1 MRPLSRADPLS
12 KELIAISSFKLKAAA
27 TGAACVV
34 VGAAAGIVG
43 ASAAP
48 SAKSAKPAAPALPQ
62 TRGAGRALRRHRDAG
77 DLGPAVHASVVV
89 LNKAGTG
96 FITATEDS
104 GTVQSVSGDQL
115 TVKEAVGT
123 VVYKTVT
130 LTIPSGTTI
139 SRNFATASLSALKRG
154 DRVRVV
160 QSSEG
165 TDVMAVDTSTL
176 PRGGGPGRPGGWGP
190 GGAGHP
196 GGWAPGGRPGVQPQ
210 SGGAVSPSAP
220 VPQTGA

>member
-1 MRPLSRADPLS
+1 
-12 KELIAISSFKLKAAA
+12 LIAISSFKLKAAA

-48 SAKSAKPAAPALPQ
+48 TSKSSKPAGPALPQ
-62 TRGAGRALRRHRDAG
+62 TRGAGRAFRLHRQSG

-89 LNKAGTG
+89 LDKAGTG

-104 GTVQSVSGDQL
+104 GTVQSVSGKQL
-115 TVKEAVGT
+115 TIKEAVGSVT
-123 VVYKTVT
+123 YKTIT
-130 LTIPSGTTI
+130 LTIPSGATI
-139 SRNFATASLSALKRG
+139 SRDFSSTALSALKAG

-176 PRGGGPGRPGGWGP
+176 PRDHRPGGPGNPGGPGGPGGPGRPGGWGP
-190 GGAGHP
+190 GG
-196 GGWAPGGRPGVQPQ
+196 RPGVQPQ
-210 SGGAVSPSAP
+210 PGGAISPSAP

>member
-1 MRPLSRADPLS
+1 
-12 KELIAISSFKLKAAA
+12 LIAISSFKLKAAA

-34 VGAAAGIVG
+34 IGAAAGIVG

-48 SAKSAKPAAPALPQ
+48 TSKSSKSTPPALAQ
-62 TRGAGRALRRHRDAG
+62 TRGAGRAFGRRDAG
-77 DLGPAVHASVVV
+77 DLGPAVHASIVV

-115 TVKEAVGT
+115 IIKEAVGT

-130 LTIPSGTTI
+130 LTIPSGATI
-139 SRNFATASLSALKRG
+139 SRNFSTAALSALKSG
-154 DRVRVV
+154 DRVRIV

-176 PRGGGPGRPGGWGP
+176 PRGAGPGRPHDGWG
-190 GGAGHP
+190 
-196 GGWAPGGRPGVQPQ
+196 PGGRPGVAPQ

-220 VPQTGA
+220 VPQMGA

>member
-1 MRPLSRADPLS
+1 VRPISRADPL

-27 TGAACVV
+27 TGAACVA

-48 SAKSAKPAAPALPQ
+48 TSKTSKSTAPAVPQ
-62 TRGAGRALRRHRDAG
+62 TRKAGRAFGLHRRDAG

-115 TVKEAVGT
+115 TIKEAVGT
-123 VVYKTVT
+123 VVYKAVT
-130 LTIPSGTTI
+130 LTIPSGATI
-139 SRNFATASLSALKRG
+139 SRNFSTAALSALKSG
-154 DRVRVV
+154 DRVRIV
-160 QSSEG
+160 QSSQG

-176 PRGGGPGRPGGWGP
+176 PRGAGPGRPHDGWGP
-190 GGAGHP
+190 GGHP
-196 GGWAPGGRPGVQPQ
+196 GVAPQP
-210 SGGAVSPSAP
+210 GGAVSPSAP

>member
-1 MRPLSRADPLS
+1 
-12 KELIAISSFKLKAAA
+12 LIAISSFKLKAAA

-48 SAKSAKPAAPALPQ
+48 TTKSSKPAAPALPQ
-62 TRGAGRALRRHRDAG
+62 TRGAGRASRMHRDAG

-104 GTVQSVSGDQL
+104 GTVQSVSGRQL
-115 TVKEAVGT
+115 TIKEAVGT
-123 VVYKTVT
+123 VVYKAVT
-130 LTIPSGTTI
+130 LTVPSGATI
-139 SRNFATASLSALKRG
+139 SRNFSTAALGALKSG

-165 TDVMAVDTSTL
+165 TDVMAIDTSAL
-176 PRGGGPGRPGGWGP
+176 PRRGAPGVPGGRGGPGGPGDPGGPGRPGGWG
-190 GGAGHP
+190 
-196 GGWAPGGRPGVQPQ
+196 PGGRPGVQPQ